1 MMRTKRK
8 IPERKI
14 SEVPSAIALME
25 ALPDAVIGFDSGL
38 TVTFANEAA
47 QQLFCR
53 GHKQLLGASL
63 PELLGEKQA
72 VCAAVEAAA
81 RKNQNTTVYDVAV
94 NGKPAGS
101 VSIVTQV
108 SGAGHMLVIR
118 PQMAQL
124 SGAWSEKTKYSLQS
138 TQMLA
143 RMLAHEVKNPL
154 AGIRGAAQLLEK
166 AKLGKEDKELVG
178 LIGRETRRIQEL
190 VEKFNI
196 FDDVPQEHYKPV
208 NLHAVLNHVMQAAD
222 AAYADVEMV
231 ADFDP
236 SLPEV
241 RGHFEHLVQATQNL
255 VRNAAESFA
264 DGKGRIILRTYYD
277 NAAAY
282 HPERPEKL
290 PMCIEIEDNGAGIAP
305 DAAARIFQP
314 YFTTK
319 ASGQGLGLS
328 IVSKIID
335 NHGGTIG
342 VESVPE
348 RTVFKISLPLGRD
361 A

>member
-1 MMRTKRK
+1 
-8 IPERKI
+8 
-14 SEVPSAIALME
+14 ME
-25 ALPDAVIGFDSGL
+25 ALPDAVIGFDSVL
-38 TVTFANEAA
+38 HVTFANDAA

-53 GHKQLLGASL
+53 GQKQLLGACL
-63 PELLGEKQA
+63 QDLLGEKQA
-72 VCAAVEAAA
+72 VCAAVEAAV
-81 RKNQNTTVYDVAV
+81 RKSQNITVYDVTV
-94 NGKPAGS
+94 NDKPAGS
-101 VSIVTQV
+101 VSIVTHV
-108 SGAGHMLVIR
+108 FGAGHMLVIR

-124 SGAWSEKTKYSLQS
+124 SGAWNEKTKYSLQS

-196 FDDVPQEHYKPV
+196 FDDVPHEHYKPV
-208 NLHAVLNHVMQAAD
+208 NLHAVLNHVMQAAG
-222 AAYADVEMV
+222 AAYVDVEVV

-255 VRNAAESFA
+255 VRNAAEGIG
-264 DGKGRIILRTYYD
+264 DEKGRIILRTYYD

-290 PMCIEIEDNGAGIAP
+290 PLCIEIEDNGPGIAP
-305 DAAARIFQP
+305 DAASRIFQP

-319 ASGQGLGLS
+319 TNGQGLGLS

-342 VESVPE
+342 VESRPS
-348 RTVFKISLPLGRD
+348 RTVFKISLPLGEKP
-361 A
+361 

>member
-1 MMRTKRK
+1 MD
-8 IPERKI
+8 
-14 SEVPSAIALME
+14 
-25 ALPDAVIGFDSGL
+25 ALPDAVIGFDAAL
-38 TVTFANEAA
+38 AVTFSNDAA
-47 QQLFCR
+47 RQFFCR
-53 GHKQLLGASL
+53 GEKQLLGARL

-72 VCAAVEAAA
+72 VCAAVEFAM
-81 RKNQNTTVYDVAV
+81 RKNQDMTVYDVTV

-101 VSIVTQV
+101 VSLVTRMRD
-108 SGAGHMLVIR
+108 AGHMLVIR
-118 PQMAQL
+118 PQMAHL

-138 TQMLA
+138 TQLLA

-154 AGIRGAAQLLEK
+154 AGIPGAAQLLSNSP
-166 AKLGKEDKELVG
+166 LTQEDRELVG

-208 NLHAVLNHVMQAAD
+208 NLHAVLNHVMQAAG
-222 AAYADVEMV
+222 AAYADAEIVT
-231 ADFDP
+231 DFDP

-241 RGHFEHLVQATQNL
+241 RGHFEHLVQAILNL

-290 PMCIEIEDNGAGIAP
+290 PLCVEIEDNGAGIP
-305 DAAARIFQP
+305 PEAAGSIFQP
-314 YFTTK
+314 YYTTK

-328 IVSKIID
+328 IVSKIVD
-335 NHGGTIG
+335 SHGGTVG
-342 VESVPE
+342 VESRPS
-348 RTVFKISLPLGRD
+348 RTVFKISLPLG
-361 A
+361 AKQ